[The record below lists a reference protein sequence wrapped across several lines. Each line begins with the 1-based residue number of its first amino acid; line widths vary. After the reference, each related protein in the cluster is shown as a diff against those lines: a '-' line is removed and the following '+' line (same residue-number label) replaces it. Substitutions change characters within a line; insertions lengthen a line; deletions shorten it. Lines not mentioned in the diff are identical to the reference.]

1 MTDDRRKGS
10 EVLIEVL
17 RSEGVTHIFGNPGT
31 TELPMIDALAAVS
44 DIHYVLGLQ
53 ESTVVG
59 MADGYAQATGRPA
72 FLNVHTAAG
81 LGNAIGNLTNAKSAN
96 TPLVVT
102 AGQQDYRH
110 IITDPLLS
118 GDLTGIAMAACK
130 WTHEVRTLGEL
141 GTVLRRAFH
150 DAATAPSGPVFV
162 SLPMNV
168 MDEIGPA
175 PIPPPSRIERR
186 AVGGGLAE
194 LADLLAA
201 TPIGRLAIVVGD
213 EVTASGGTEAVV
225 AVAEALGALVH
236 GSPLLGSFAFPPLHP
251 LWAGALPPHAGALR
265 KMLAEYDRV
274 FLIGGRAFMTYPYAP
289 GSPLP
294 ETVELL
300 HLAPDA
306 HDLGRTY
313 PVRLGIAGDPRAT
326 LEALLPLLREKVTA
340 TGAAE
345 VIATRHVLQEKARA
359 AYETAALD
367 RYDRVPMPPI
377 VAAHALLRALPP
389 ESIVVDEGPAT
400 NTHVR
405 AFHQVTRPDRY
416 FFVRGGGLG
425 WGMPAAL
432 GVSLGFGREPVL
444 CIVGDGAAMYSP
456 QALWSAAHEQ
466 LPVVF
471 AVVNNREYN
480 ILKNY
485 MRGME
490 GYNATMGKFIGMD
503 IADPPV
509 DYCALARAVG
519 VAATLVERAGDVGDA
534 LRAAWNTGKPHLLE
548 LPKSATTQG

>member
-1 MTDDRRKGS
+1 
-10 EVLIEVL
+10 
-17 RSEGVTHIFGNPGT
+17 
-31 TELPMIDALAAVS
+31 
-44 DIHYVLGLQ
+44 
-53 ESTVVG
+53 
-59 MADGYAQATGRPA
+59 
-72 FLNVHTAAG
+72 
-81 LGNAIGNLTNAKSAN
+81 
-96 TPLVVT
+96 
-102 AGQQDYRH
+102 
-110 IITDPLLS
+110 
-118 GDLTGIAMAACK
+118 
-130 WTHEVRTLGEL
+130 
-141 GTVLRRAFH
+141 
-150 DAATAPSGPVFV
+150 

-175 PIPPPSRIERR
+175 PVPPPSRIERR

-201 TPIGRLAIVVGD
+201 TPTGRLAIVVGD

-225 AVAEALGALVH
+225 AVAELLGATVY

-265 KMLAEYDRV
+265 KALADYDRV

-313 PVRLGIAGDPRAT
+313 PVRLGIVGDPRAT
-326 LEALLPLLREKVTA
+326 LEALLPLLQRTVTESR
-340 TGAAE
+340 AAE
-345 VIATRHVLQEKARA
+345 TILAARRVQQEKARD
-359 AYETAALD
+359 AYEAAALG

-377 VAAHALLRALPP
+377 FAAHALLRALPP
-389 ESIVVDEGPAT
+389 ESVVVDEGPAT

-509 DYCALARAVG
+509 DYCALARSMG

-534 LRAAWNTGKPHLLE
+534 VHAAWDTGKPHLLE
-548 LPKSATTQG
+548 LPMAAT

>member
-1 MTDDRRKGS
+1 MADDRRKGS
-10 EVLIEVL
+10 EVLVEVL

-59 MADGYAQATGRPA
+59 IADGYAQATGRPA
-72 FLNVHTAAG
+72 FLNLHTSAG
-81 LGNAIGNLTNAKSAN
+81 LGNAIGNLTNATSAN

-110 IITDPLLS
+110 IITDPLLA
-118 GDLTGIAMAACK
+118 GDLTGIAAAVSK

-150 DAATAPSGPVFV
+150 DAASAPAGPVFV
-162 SLPMNV
+162 ALPMNV

-186 AVGGGLAE
+186 AVGGGLEE

-201 TPIGRLAIVVGD
+201 TLVERLAIVVGD
-213 EVTASGGTEAVV
+213 EVKASGGTDAVI
-225 AVAEALGALVH
+225 AVAEALGAAVF
-236 GSPLLGSFAFPPLHP
+236 GSPLIGSFAFPPLHP
-251 LWAGALPPHAGALR
+251 LWAGMLPPHAGALR
-265 KMLAEYDRV
+265 KALADYDRL

-294 ETVELL
+294 EAVELL
-300 HLAPDA
+300 HLAPDV

-313 PVRLGIAGDPRAT
+313 PVRLGIVGDPRAT
-326 LEALLPLLREKVTA
+326 LEALLPMLQRKVTA
-340 TGAAE
+340 NVAAE
-345 VIATRHVLQEKARA
+345 VMATRRVVQEKARE
-359 AYETAALD
+359 AYETAALS
-367 RYDRVPMPPI
+367 RYDKTPMPPI

-432 GVSLGFGREPVL
+432 GVSLGFDREPVL

-456 QALWSAAHEQ
+456 QALWTAAHEQ

-509 DYCALARAVG
+509 DYCTLARSMG
-519 VAATLVERAGDVGDA
+519 VAATRVERAGDVGDA
-534 LRAAWNTGKPHLLE
+534 VRAAWNTGKPHLLE
-548 LPKSATTQG
+548 LPMAATERG

>member
-1 MTDDRRKGS
+1 MSDERRKGS
-10 EVLIEVL
+10 DVLIEVL

-53 ESTVVG
+53 EATVVG

-110 IITDPLLS
+110 IITDPLLT
-118 GDLTGIAMAACK
+118 GDLVGIAAAASK

-150 DAATAPSGPVFV
+150 DAAAPPSGPIFV

-175 PIPPPSRIERR
+175 PIPAFSRIERR
-186 AVGGGLAE
+186 AVGGALEE
-194 LADLLAA
+194 LATLLAT
-201 TPIGRLAIVVGD
+201 TPAGRLAIVVGD
-213 EVTASGGTEAVV
+213 EVTASGGTEALV
-225 AVAEALGALVH
+225 AVAEMLGATVY
-236 GSPLLGSFAFPPLHP
+236 GSPLIGSFAFPPLHP
-251 LWAGALPPHAGALR
+251 LWAGALAPHAGALR
-265 KMLAEYDRV
+265 KTLANYDRV
-274 FLIGGRAFMTYPYAP
+274 FLVGGRAFMTYPYVP
-289 GSPLP
+289 GTALP
-294 ETVELL
+294 ERVELL
-300 HLAPDA
+300 HLAPDV

-313 PVRLGIAGDPRAT
+313 AVRLGIAGDPRAT
-326 LEALLPLLREKVTA
+326 LEALLPLLQGKIAAHVAEEAMAKRRAIQEQFRAEREEQA
-340 TGAAE
+340 LSRYG
-345 VIATRHVLQEKARA
+345 
-359 AYETAALD
+359 ET
-367 RYDRVPMPPI
+367 PMPPI
-377 VAAHALLRALPP
+377 VAAHSLLRALPP

-400 NTHVR
+400 NAHVR

-416 FFVRGGGLG
+416 FFLRGGGLG

-456 QALWSAAHEQ
+456 QALWSAAHEG

-509 DYCALARAVG
+509 DYLALARSMGVG
-519 VAATLVERAGDVGDA
+519 ATRVERAGDVGDA
-534 LRAAWNTGKPHLLE
+534 VRAAWNTGKPHLLE
-548 LPKSATTQG
+548 LPMATT

>member
-1 MTDDRRKGS
+1 
-10 EVLIEVL
+10 
-17 RSEGVTHIFGNPGT
+17 
-31 TELPMIDALAAVS
+31 
-44 DIHYVLGLQ
+44 
-53 ESTVVG
+53 
-59 MADGYAQATGRPA
+59 
-72 FLNVHTAAG
+72 
-81 LGNAIGNLTNAKSAN
+81 
-96 TPLVVT
+96 
-102 AGQQDYRH
+102 
-110 IITDPLLS
+110 
-118 GDLTGIAMAACK
+118 
-130 WTHEVRTLGEL
+130 
-141 GTVLRRAFH
+141 
-150 DAATAPSGPVFV
+150 
-162 SLPMNV
+162 
-168 MDEIGPA
+168 
-175 PIPPPSRIERR
+175 
-186 AVGGGLAE
+186 
-194 LADLLAA
+194 
-201 TPIGRLAIVVGD
+201 
-213 EVTASGGTEAVV
+213 
-225 AVAEALGALVH
+225 
-236 GSPLLGSFAFPPLHP
+236 
-251 LWAGALPPHAGALR
+251 
-265 KMLAEYDRV
+265 
-274 FLIGGRAFMTYPYAP
+274 MTYPYVP

-313 PVRLGIAGDPRAT
+313 PVRLGIAGDPRTT
-326 LEALLPLLREKVTA
+326 LEALLPLLREKGTA
-340 TGAAE
+340 ERAAE
-345 VIATRHVLQEKARA
+345 TIAQRRVQQEEARA
-359 AYETAALD
+359 AYEAAALS

-405 AFHQVTRPDRY
+405 AFHRVTRPDRY

-509 DYCALARAVG
+509 DYCAIARAVG
-519 VAATLVERAGDVGDA
+519 VAATLVERADDVGDA
-534 LRAAWNTGKPHLLE
+534 VRAAWDTGKPHLLE
-548 LPKSATTQG
+548 LPMAAT